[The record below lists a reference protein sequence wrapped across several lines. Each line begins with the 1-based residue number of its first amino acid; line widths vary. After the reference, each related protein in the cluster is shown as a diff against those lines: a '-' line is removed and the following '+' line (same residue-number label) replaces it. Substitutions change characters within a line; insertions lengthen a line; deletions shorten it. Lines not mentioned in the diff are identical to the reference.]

1 MLRSVFLKSLR
12 DMRGGLLGWGIA
24 IIVLVGAM
32 AAVWPSVRD
41 MPDIDRFLANYPEAM
56 RELFNVEA
64 ITTGQGFLN
73 AELFSIMLPA
83 LFIVFAVGR
92 GARTVAGEEEAGM
105 LEVLL
110 VTPVSRLRFLLE
122 KAAALATAVGL
133 LALVLFLTTVVV
145 GWVGDM
151 GLATAEVASGSVSM
165 GLLGLVHGW
174 LALAVGAATGR
185 RALAVGVGSGLAG
198 AGYLLYV
205 LGLLVEALE
214 PWRPLSPFDQA
225 LRGGPMGGG
234 MQASYLG
241 LALAA
246 VVAVAV
252 AIPVFDRRDVAAH

>member
-1 MLRSVFLKSLR
+1 MLRSVFLKTLR
-12 DMRGGLLGWGIA
+12 DMRVGLVGWGLGIV
-24 IIVLVGAM
+24 VLVGAM

-41 MPDIDRFLANYPEAM
+41 MPDIERFLANYPEAM

-83 LFIVFAVGR
+83 LFIFFAVGR
-92 GARTVAGEEEAGM
+92 GARAVAGEEEAGT

-122 KAAALATAVGL
+122 KSAALAAAVGMLSL
-133 LALVLFLTTVVV
+133 LLFLATVVV
-145 GWVGDM
+145 SWVGDM
-151 GLATAEVASGSVSM
+151 DVGVAEAAVAALSM
-165 GLLGLVHGW
+165 GLLGLLHGW

-185 RALAVGVGSGLAG
+185 RALAVGVASGLAG

-205 LGLLVEALE
+205 LGLLVESLG

-225 LRGGPMGGG
+225 LRGGPLGGG
-234 MQASYLG
+234 LQASYAWLG
-241 LALAA
+241 LAAIVAL
-246 VVAVAV
+246 AVAT
-252 AIPVFDRRDVAAH
+252 PVFDRRDVAAH